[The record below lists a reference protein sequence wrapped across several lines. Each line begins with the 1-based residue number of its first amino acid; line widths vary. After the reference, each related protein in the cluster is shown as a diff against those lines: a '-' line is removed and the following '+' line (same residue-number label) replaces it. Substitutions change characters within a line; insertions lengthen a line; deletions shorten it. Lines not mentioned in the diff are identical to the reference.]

1 MYTVY
6 SLVYSSVYSSV
17 RLTAVVNGCR
27 IPDLERERGLMLE
40 AVQESECVSLQEPGP
55 RLS

>member
-6 SLVYSSVYSSV
+6 SLVYSLVYSSV